1 MVTLKNEK
9 SYSESVKSLSM
20 SEMKNDAVVQEMLID
35 MIIQEAVL
43 TTKKNIL
50 AKQIDEALDKKNK
63 PLFLK
68 LSSEMNVLLKQF
80 GNWNAWF
87 KNSLMIKKASHN
99 AGRLFWLSSLFMKHP
114 HDLGCFGYIDKSI
127 RIDFFY
133 HRFYIG

>member
-43 TTKKNIL
+43 TTKKNLL
-50 AKQIDEALDKKNK
+50 AKQIDDALDMKNK

-80 GNWNAWF
+80 GN
-87 KNSLMIKKASHN
+87 
-99 AGRLFWLSSLFMKHP
+99 
-114 HDLGCFGYIDKSI
+114 
-127 RIDFFY
+127 
-133 HRFYIG
+133 

>member
-1 MVTLKNEK
+1 MKNEK

-50 AKQIDEALDKKNK
+50 AKQIDEALDMKNK

-80 GNWNAWF
+80 GN
-87 KNSLMIKKASHN
+87 
-99 AGRLFWLSSLFMKHP
+99 
-114 HDLGCFGYIDKSI
+114 
-127 RIDFFY
+127 
-133 HRFYIG
+133 

>member
-1 MVTLKNEK
+1 MKNEK

-50 AKQIDEALDKKNK
+50 AIQIDEALDMKNK

-80 GNWNAWF
+80 GN
-87 KNSLMIKKASHN
+87 
-99 AGRLFWLSSLFMKHP
+99 
-114 HDLGCFGYIDKSI
+114 
-127 RIDFFY
+127 
-133 HRFYIG
+133 

>member
-1 MVTLKNEK
+1 VVTLKNEK

-50 AKQIDEALDKKNK
+50 VKQIDEALDMKNK

-80 GNWNAWF
+80 GN
-87 KNSLMIKKASHN
+87 
-99 AGRLFWLSSLFMKHP
+99 
-114 HDLGCFGYIDKSI
+114 
-127 RIDFFY
+127 
-133 HRFYIG
+133 

>member
-1 MVTLKNEK
+1 MKNEK

-43 TTKKNIL
+43 TTKKNLL
-50 AKQIDEALDKKNK
+50 AKQIDDALDMKNK

-80 GNWNAWF
+80 EINIHDQ
-87 KNSLMIKKASHN
+87 KSL
-99 AGRLFWLSSLFMKHP
+99 P
-114 HDLGCFGYIDKSI
+114 
-127 RIDFFY
+127 
-133 HRFYIG
+133 

>member
-1 MVTLKNEK
+1 MKNEK

-50 AKQIDEALDKKNK
+50 AKQIDEALDMKNK

-68 LSSEMNVLLKQF
+68 LSTEMNVLLKQF
-80 GNWNAWF
+80 GN
-87 KNSLMIKKASHN
+87 
-99 AGRLFWLSSLFMKHP
+99 
-114 HDLGCFGYIDKSI
+114 
-127 RIDFFY
+127 
-133 HRFYIG
+133 

>member
-1 MVTLKNEK
+1 MKNEK

-43 TTKKNIL
+43 TTKKNL
-50 AKQIDEALDKKNK
+50 LSKQIDDALDMKNK

-80 GNWNAWF
+80 GN
-87 KNSLMIKKASHN
+87 
-99 AGRLFWLSSLFMKHP
+99 
-114 HDLGCFGYIDKSI
+114 
-127 RIDFFY
+127 
-133 HRFYIG
+133 

>member
-1 MVTLKNEK
+1 MKNEK

-43 TTKKNIL
+43 TNKKNIL
-50 AKQIDEALDKKNK
+50 ANQIDEALDMKNK

-80 GNWNAWF
+80 GN
-87 KNSLMIKKASHN
+87 
-99 AGRLFWLSSLFMKHP
+99 
-114 HDLGCFGYIDKSI
+114 
-127 RIDFFY
+127 
-133 HRFYIG
+133 

>member
-1 MVTLKNEK
+1 MKNEK

-50 AKQIDEALDKKNK
+50 AKQIDEALDMKNK

-68 LSSEMNVLLKQF
+68 LSSEMNILLKQF
-80 GNWNAWF
+80 GN
-87 KNSLMIKKASHN
+87 
-99 AGRLFWLSSLFMKHP
+99 
-114 HDLGCFGYIDKSI
+114 
-127 RIDFFY
+127 
-133 HRFYIG
+133 

>member
-1 MVTLKNEK
+1 MKNEK

-43 TTKKNIL
+43 TTKKNLL
-50 AKQIDEALDKKNK
+50 AKQIDDALDIKNK

-80 GNWNAWF
+80 GN
-87 KNSLMIKKASHN
+87 
-99 AGRLFWLSSLFMKHP
+99 
-114 HDLGCFGYIDKSI
+114 
-127 RIDFFY
+127 
-133 HRFYIG
+133 

>member
-50 AKQIDEALDKKNK
+50 AKQIDKALDMKNK

-80 GNWNAWF
+80 GN
-87 KNSLMIKKASHN
+87 
-99 AGRLFWLSSLFMKHP
+99 
-114 HDLGCFGYIDKSI
+114 
-127 RIDFFY
+127 
-133 HRFYIG
+133 

>member
-1 MVTLKNEK
+1 MKNEK

-35 MIIQEAVL
+35 MIILEAVL

-50 AKQIDEALDKKNK
+50 SKQIDEALDIKNK

-80 GNWNAWF
+80 G
-87 KNSLMIKKASHN
+87 S
-99 AGRLFWLSSLFMKHP
+99 
-114 HDLGCFGYIDKSI
+114 
-127 RIDFFY
+127 
-133 HRFYIG
+133 

>member
-1 MVTLKNEK
+1 VVTLKNEK

-43 TTKKNIL
+43 TTKKNLL
-50 AKQIDEALDKKNK
+50 AKQIDDALDMKNK

-80 GNWNAWF
+80 GN
-87 KNSLMIKKASHN
+87 
-99 AGRLFWLSSLFMKHP
+99 
-114 HDLGCFGYIDKSI
+114 
-127 RIDFFY
+127 
-133 HRFYIG
+133 

>member
-50 AKQIDEALDKKNK
+50 EKQIDEALDKKNK

-80 GNWNAWF
+80 GN
-87 KNSLMIKKASHN
+87 
-99 AGRLFWLSSLFMKHP
+99 
-114 HDLGCFGYIDKSI
+114 
-127 RIDFFY
+127 
-133 HRFYIG
+133 

>member
-1 MVTLKNEK
+1 MKNEK

-35 MIIQEAVL
+35 MIIREAVL

-50 AKQIDEALDKKNK
+50 AKQIDEALDMKNK

-80 GNWNAWF
+80 GN
-87 KNSLMIKKASHN
+87 
-99 AGRLFWLSSLFMKHP
+99 
-114 HDLGCFGYIDKSI
+114 
-127 RIDFFY
+127 
-133 HRFYIG
+133 

>member
-1 MVTLKNEK
+1 MKNEK

-50 AKQIDEALDKKNK
+50 AKQIDEALDMKNE

-80 GNWNAWF
+80 GN
-87 KNSLMIKKASHN
+87 
-99 AGRLFWLSSLFMKHP
+99 
-114 HDLGCFGYIDKSI
+114 
-127 RIDFFY
+127 
-133 HRFYIG
+133 

>member
-1 MVTLKNEK
+1 MKNEK

-43 TTKKNIL
+43 TNKKNIL
-50 AKQIDEALDKKNK
+50 AKQIDEALDMKNK

-80 GNWNAWF
+80 GN
-87 KNSLMIKKASHN
+87 
-99 AGRLFWLSSLFMKHP
+99 
-114 HDLGCFGYIDKSI
+114 
-127 RIDFFY
+127 
-133 HRFYIG
+133 

>member
-1 MVTLKNEK
+1 MKNEK

-50 AKQIDEALDKKNK
+50 AKQIDEALDMKNK

-68 LSSEMNVLLKQF
+68 LSSEMNVLVKQF
-80 GNWNAWF
+80 GN
-87 KNSLMIKKASHN
+87 
-99 AGRLFWLSSLFMKHP
+99 
-114 HDLGCFGYIDKSI
+114 
-127 RIDFFY
+127 
-133 HRFYIG
+133 

>member
-1 MVTLKNEK
+1 MKNEK

-50 AKQIDEALDKKNK
+50 AKQIDDALDMKNK

-80 GNWNAWF
+80 GN
-87 KNSLMIKKASHN
+87 
-99 AGRLFWLSSLFMKHP
+99 
-114 HDLGCFGYIDKSI
+114 
-127 RIDFFY
+127 
-133 HRFYIG
+133 

>member
-1 MVTLKNEK
+1 VVTLKNEK

-43 TTKKNIL
+43 TTKKNLL
-50 AKQIDEALDKKNK
+50 AKKIDDALDMKNK

-80 GNWNAWF
+80 GN
-87 KNSLMIKKASHN
+87 
-99 AGRLFWLSSLFMKHP
+99 
-114 HDLGCFGYIDKSI
+114 
-127 RIDFFY
+127 
-133 HRFYIG
+133 

>member
-1 MVTLKNEK
+1 MKNEK

-50 AKQIDEALDKKNK
+50 AKQIDEALDMKNK
-63 PLFLK
+63 LLFLK

-80 GNWNAWF
+80 GN
-87 KNSLMIKKASHN
+87 
-99 AGRLFWLSSLFMKHP
+99 
-114 HDLGCFGYIDKSI
+114 
-127 RIDFFY
+127 
-133 HRFYIG
+133 